1 MVPLGLSES
10 ELISALGTTHEEIK
24 ALLAAAGPVT
34 PNLAQS
40 LSTYFKVSVQFWL
53 NLQREYDARMAVN
66 GGKQ

>member
-1 MVPLGLSES
+1 MAPLGLSES
-10 ELISALGTTHEEIK
+10 ELISALGTTREEIK
-24 ALLAAAGPVT
+24 ALLAEAGPVT

-53 NLQREYDARMAVN
+53 NLQREYDGRMAVN